1 MKLRKLKVE
10 FYDEVLGSSMI
21 DDLVRL
27 NTIKI
32 FLAYKVCCTD
42 EYELFMKT
50 RQQVGFWG
58 FNGVNPEAGSPTLEE
73 MQWFIRKCLN
83 SGHTSPIE
91 HTQLTFHVS
100 GFSRAGSHQLVRNRI
115 ASYTQQSQRAVSM
128 HDMPVVCPPSIENHK
143 KPEVFQRFKDV
154 IQVIED
160 AYNYFISEDI
170 PKEDARFISPQ
181 ACTTALVFSMNCRSL
196 LNFFRERCCNRA
208 QWEIRDLANQM
219 LAMVQRYYP
228 FLFEDA
234 GPKCFEHAMCPEG
247 PLMCKS
253 PKFLH
258 RESAPVRRKARLKE
272 HKMSQ
277 LPQ

>member
-1 MKLRKLKVE
+1 MKLRRLNVE
-10 FYDEVLGSSMI
+10 FYDEVLGASLLE
-21 DDLVRL
+21 DLVRL

-32 FLAYKVCCTD
+32 FLAYKVCCSD
-42 EYELFMKT
+42 EYELFKKT

-58 FNGVNPEAGSPTLEE
+58 FNGASNSADIPSLED

-128 HDMPVVCPPSIENHK
+128 EDMPVTCPPSIENHK
-143 KPEVFQRFKDV
+143 NPKVFRRFQAIV
-154 IQVIED
+154 RVIEKT
-160 AYNYFISEDI
+160 YNYFISEGI

-208 QWEIRDLANQM
+208 QWEIRDLSNQM
-219 LAMVQRYYP
+219 LALMQRYYP

-258 RESAPVRRKARLKE
+258 RDAAPVRRKARLKE
-272 HKMSQ
+272 RKMSQ